1 MNAPHPPQE
10 ATLVCEL
17 LDDCVFAES
26 STTDGGLTSLR
37 YIPGAS
43 LYGASAAKL
52 YPDMRKSGQSEDIW
66 QLFHAD
72 QVRFGNAYPLT
83 SAHPAWPAPCTWQVE
98 KNQSLFDTETHLLL
112 AELVNASAR
121 EPERGKQRKPL
132 RAQFVSPDG
141 HFSQPA
147 TAVQLKAAFKPGKG
161 TASDGQL
168 FQYQALSS
176 GQVFAATIGCD
187 GVVSRALFEQLLAT
201 LHGSVLRLGRSKG
214 AQYGRVRVSVIRQ
227 SANAWPL
234 SDAWGSSN
242 HQQPS
247 LTLWCVSDLCLLDEY
262 LQPTTLAQPDVLGLP
277 PGFQLNPA
285 HSYIQTRRYSPYNA
299 YRRSHDCERIVISA
313 GSVLTFDWQ
322 QPQPPS
328 LSVGQLRSQIG
339 QWVGQHNGTGLGHI
353 VVQPEWAVQPTIERS
368 SLCAAPHVPALV
380 PAGASQPS
388 AEQTLES
395 KQTQWLDWIRQRAGQ
410 AEIHNKAAHWANAHL
425 GQVRKICLMAAT
437 LAPGGVQA
445 VTPSASQWGRV
456 LETCRKHPL
465 DAQALR
471 AALTDAN
478 GVLGGAGPSAPSQ
491 NPALRKKNQPW
502 FYPAP
507 LSVRCFEDGQT
518 RSATTLGDW
527 LLDQLHNLD
536 KDIADCPGDALGRL
550 ASLCRRSADDSM
562 SAHPSTRSST
572 AAAS

>member
-1 MNAPHPPQE
+1 MNAPHTPQE

-26 STTDGGLTSLR
+26 SATDGGLTSLR
-37 YIPGAS
+37 FIPGAS

-52 YPDMRKSGQSEDIW
+52 YPEMRKTGQSEDIW

-98 KNQSLFDTETHLLL
+98 KNQPLYETESHLLV
-112 AELVNASAR
+112 AELVNASAQ
-121 EPERGKQRKPL
+121 EPQRGKQRKPL

-147 TAVQLKAAFKPGKG
+147 TAVQLKTAFKPGKG
-161 TASDGQL
+161 TANDGQL

-187 GVVSRALFEQLLAT
+187 DAVSSALFEKLLST

-214 AQYGRVRVSVIRQ
+214 AQYGRVRVTVLRQ
-227 SANAWPL
+227 SANHWPL
-234 SDAWGSSN
+234 ADTWGTSN
-242 HQQPS
+242 QDKPS
-247 LTLWCVSDLCLLDEY
+247 LTLWCVSDICLLDEY
-262 LQPTTLAQPDVLGLP
+262 LQPTTLAQPDTLGLP
-277 PGFQLNPA
+277 PGFALNPA

-299 YRRSHDCERIVISA
+299 YRRSHECERIVISA

-322 QPQPPS
+322 QPQSPS
-328 LSVGQLRSQIG
+328 LSVSQLRSQIG

-353 VVQPEWAVQPTIERS
+353 VVQPAWAVQPTIARHN
-368 SLCAAPHVPALV
+368 LCAAPHAQTL
-380 PAGASQPS
+380 AGASPQP
-388 AEQTLES
+388 AEPALEP
-395 KQTQWLDWIRQRAGQ
+395 KQTQWLDWVSQRAGQ
-410 AEIHNKAAHWANAHL
+410 AQVHNQAAQWANTHIA
-425 GQVRKICLMAAT
+425 QVRKICLMAAT
-437 LAPGGVQA
+437 LVPGGIEA

-465 DAQALR
+465 NAQALR
-471 AALTDAN
+471 AALSDAN
-478 GVLGGAGPSAPSQ
+478 GVLGGAGPEAASQ
-491 NPALRKKNQPW
+491 NPAHRKKNQPW

-507 LSVRCFEDGQT
+507 FAAKRLFDGQT
-518 RSATTLGDW
+518 RSTTTLGDW
-527 LLDQLHNLD
+527 LLDQLHD
-536 KDIADCPGDALGRL
+536 PAIAHCPGDALGRL
-550 ASLCRRSADDSM
+550 ASLCRRSTDDSI
-562 SAHPSTRSST
+562 STHPST
-572 AAAS
+572 AAS